1 MQVKTAYPQVLQGFA
16 LIDALVA
23 LVIVGI
29 MTMGFS
35 NAWLQFQRTT
45 ELTQMRAT
53 AHALLDDLAQNLL
66 LHDARF
72 GTASRISLTT
82 GPLPNVDTPPAIACR
97 DRACNAGAFADATLQ
112 TWTYAVQSALPLATL
127 TVTAES
133 GWQRWEI
140 AWPQNASATPADG
153 AESPLTR
160 VFMWL

>member
-1 MQVKTAYPQVLQGFA
+1 MRTARPQAWHGFA

-29 MTMGFS
+29 MTVGFS

-45 ELTQMRAT
+45 QLTQMRQS

-66 LHDARF
+66 VHDARF
-72 GTASRISLTT
+72 GTASRIALTT
-82 GPLPNVDTPPAIACR
+82 VPLPSGNSLPGIACR
-97 DRACNAGAFADATLQ
+97 DKACNASEFSHATLQ
-112 TWTYAVQSALPLATL
+112 AWAYAVHSALPLATL
-127 TVTAES
+127 TVTTES

-140 AWPQNASATPADG
+140 AWPLNPGTTPAGG
-153 AESPLTR
+153 AESTLTR

>member
-1 MQVKTAYPQVLQGFA
+1 MRTARPQAWHGFA

-29 MTMGFS
+29 MTVGFS

-45 ELTQMRAT
+45 QLTQMRQT

-66 LHDARF
+66 VHDARF
-72 GTASRISLTT
+72 GTASRITLTT
-82 GPLPNVDTPPAIACR
+82 GSLPSGDALPGIACR
-97 DRACNAGAFADATLQ
+97 DRACNASEFSDATLQ
-112 TWTYAVQSALPLATL
+112 AWAYAVHSALPLATL

-133 GWQRWEI
+133 GWQRWKI
-140 AWPQNASATPADG
+140 AWPQNPSATPADG
-153 AESPLTR
+153 TESPLTR

>member
-1 MQVKTAYPQVLQGFA
+1 MRTAHPLALRGFA
-16 LIDALVA
+16 LMDALVA

-29 MTMGFS
+29 MTVGFS

-45 ELTQMRAT
+45 QLTQMRQT

-66 LHDARF
+66 VHDARF
-72 GTASRISLTT
+72 GTASRITLTT
-82 GPLPNVDTPPAIACR
+82 GPLPSGDALSGTAFRDKAC
-97 DRACNAGAFADATLQ
+97 DASEFSDATLQ
-112 TWTYAVQSALPLATL
+112 AWADAVHSALPSATL

-140 AWPQNASATPADG
+140 AWPLNPGTTPAGG
-153 AESPLTR
+153 AESTLTR

>member
-1 MQVKTAYPQVLQGFA
+1 MKTARPHALQGFA

-29 MTMGFS
+29 MTVGFS

-45 ELTQMRAT
+45 QATQMRQT
-53 AHALLDDLAQNLL
+53 AQALLDDLAQNLL
-66 LHDARF
+66 VHDARF
-72 GTASRISLTT
+72 GTASRITLTT
-82 GPLPNVDTPPAIACR
+82 RALPSGDTLPGIACR
-97 DRACNAGAFADATLQ
+97 DKACDEREFSDATLRA
-112 TWTYAVQSALPLATL
+112 WAYAVQSALPLATL

-140 AWPQNASATPADG
+140 AWPQNPRATPADG
-153 AESPLTR
+153 TESPLTR